1 MAVIGSQLY
10 SFRYTTG
17 VFTTVFQPD
26 TPAAAAL
33 AAIEAKLTE
42 GHADFLGG
50 QYQPAIDA
58 YNQAA
63 SLIYGQLHPQAIGGT
78 GAISISPVLFTPLL
92 SLGLEWMNV
101 LAPTVPVAA
110 TRPRIVADVAPA
122 DAAPAGATSADVL
135 GLRSQIVDQ
144 GSNADAAADWQ
155 YSQVLHAQANPK
167 AAQFF
172 LTRAEKTA
180 PALIKQLQAGQGD
193 GDGDKDAP
201 PGGGSADRA
210 VPAAA
215 PAAAGPGPRAALVT
229 DGSIARV
236 PLPPALTVARTY
248 GVQQAGQVSTMA
260 WAVGDGPPVD
270 QAIKVLYAS
279 RVAATDLTLLR
290 NVPTCPADLAA
301 GLPRI
306 YFYVIPLALAECYH
320 ALGDYADAETQY
332 LQAASYQYLN
342 TTVEAPYLWA
352 RLATLYLDWGDSL
365 FRQGDATDALPI
377 YSRVINPDD
386 TQPASVLYTTAPLQP
401 GAAIAEQ
408 VLADLANITT
418 LNLDPDIV
426 SVIAAVRGQLA
437 KISGGLDFWGFWTA
451 TVPIWTFGYLQGVAV
466 NFAQL
471 AVSVERDVIN
481 FWDRADQATLTRQQL
496 ATSASA
502 AAAEVSA
509 AQAQVVA
516 AQAQQVAYQDGAALA
531 AQRAADA
538 AANAAEYAT
547 ESDLAISYQA
557 SSSQISGGDDGDPNE
572 LNQLADQLLSGQSI
586 SGSQATIAAA
596 TQLAGT
602 KANRRY
608 EIDSLQRQA
617 AELATARAQAN
628 AEAAAAGAQTAAA
641 QAAYAVAS
649 IRAQGAAQLLNA
661 FDNQTFTA
669 DVWQRMGDTLYRLY
683 QRYLSMALY
692 AAKLMQQAYNFE
704 TDQALAL
711 IKPDYS
717 TDEVNGLLAADTLLA
732 DIESFTYD
740 LVSSARGK
748 PQPVKQTISL
758 AERYP
763 FTFESQLRRTGA
775 MDFQTTLDDFD
786 SYYPGAYAGRIV
798 TVEVNVDGLVPP
810 TGVSGSLT
818 NSGISVYRLPFAS
831 WPNPAAPAV
840 KYRVQSKETLVIS
853 DYAAR
858 NDSLLIQP
866 DSRQMRI
873 FEGAGVASTW
883 HLELP
888 KAINDIN
895 YGALLDVRLTFYY
908 QARYDPGIAAA
919 VNQQLATRPGF
930 TSRQRAIPLRWI
942 YPDAFFAFQSSG
954 TLSFRLSAPDFR
966 NNETQPQLTAVGV
979 VIATDGSVSAG
990 GLNVG
995 LATPAHA
1002 APVTAAL
1009 DGNGLADSGS
1019 TGSPWAPLATGTAL
1033 GQYTITLAA
1042 ADNPSLAPGGTLDLA
1057 PIVNV
1062 ALLMNYTFTPRS

>member
-42 GHADFLGG
+42 GHADFLAG

-58 YNQAA
+58 YHQGA
-63 SLIYGQLHPQAIGGT
+63 SLIYGQLHPQAVGGT
-78 GAISISPVLFTPLL
+78 GTISISPVLFRPML

-110 TRPRIVADVAPA
+110 TRPRILADPAPA
-122 DAAPAGATSADVL
+122 DAAPADVL
-135 GLRSQIVDQ
+135 GLRSQVVDQ

-155 YSQVLHAQANPK
+155 YSQYLQGQANPK
-167 AAQFF
+167 AAQFY
-172 LTRAEKTA
+172 LARAEKTA
-180 PALIKQLQAGQGD
+180 PALIKQLQAGKGHGNGD
-193 GDGDKDAP
+193 RG
-201 PGGGSADRA
+201 
-210 VPAAA
+210 VPAAGA
-215 PAAAGPGPRAALVT
+215 PADVAVTPGSQVI
-229 DGSIARV
+229 DGSIGRV
-236 PLPPALTVARTY
+236 ALPPALTVARSY
-248 GVQQAGQVSTMA
+248 GVQQAGTVSIMT

-270 QAIKVLYAS
+270 QAIKVLYES
-279 RVAATDLTLLR
+279 RVTATDLTLLR

-301 GLPRI
+301 DLPRI

-365 FRQGDATDALPI
+365 FRQGDAADALPI

-386 TQPASVLYTTAPLQP
+386 TRPASVLYTTASLQP

-408 VLADLANITT
+408 VLAALADITT

-451 TVPIWTFGYLQGVAV
+451 TVPIWTFDYLQGVAV

-496 ATSASA
+496 ATSVSA
-502 AAAEVSA
+502 ASAEVSA
-509 AQAQVVA
+509 AQAQVSA

-538 AANAAEYAT
+538 TANANEYAT
-547 ESDLAISYQA
+547 KSDLAISYQA
-557 SSSQISGGDDGDPNE
+557 SSAQISGGDDGDPNT
-572 LNQLADQLLSGQSI
+572 LNQLADQLLSGQGF
-586 SGSQATIAAA
+586 SGSQATVAAA
-596 TQLAGT
+596 TQLAGA
-602 KANRRY
+602 KANRQY
-608 EIDSLQRQA
+608 EVDSLRRQA

-628 AEAAAAGAQTAAA
+628 AEAAAAAAQTAAA

-649 IRAQGAAQLLNA
+649 IRAQGAAQLLSA

-669 DVWQRMGDTLYRLY
+669 DVWQRMGDVLDRLY

-711 IKPDYS
+711 IKADYS
-717 TDEVNGLLAADTLLA
+717 TDEVNGLLAADALLA

-758 AERYP
+758 AGRYP
-763 FTFESQLRRTGA
+763 FSFESQLRSTGT

-786 SYYPGAYAGRIV
+786 SYYPGAYAGRV
-798 TVEVNVDGLVPP
+798 VAVEVDVDGLVPP

-818 NSGISVYRLPFAS
+818 NSGVSVYRLPFAS
-831 WPNPAAPAV
+831 WPDPATPAV
-840 KYRVQSKETLVIS
+840 KYRVQSKETLVLS
-853 DYAAR
+853 DYTAR
-858 NDSLLIQP
+858 DDSLLIQP

-873 FEGAGVASTW
+873 FEGAGVASSW

-888 KAINDIN
+888 KAINDID

-908 QARYDPGIAAA
+908 QTRYDPGIAAA
-919 VNQQLATRPGF
+919 VRGDLATRPGF
-930 TSRQRAIPLRWI
+930 TARQRAIPLRWI
-942 YPDAFFAFQSSG
+942 YPDAFFAFQASG
-954 TLSFRLSAPDFR
+954 TLSVSLAAPDFR

-990 GLNVG
+990 GLNVA

-1002 APVTAAL
+1002 APVTATL

-1019 TGSPWAPLATGTAL
+1019 TGSPWAPLAAGTAL
-1033 GQYTITLAA
+1033 GQYAITLAA
-1042 ADNPSLAPGGTLDLA
+1042 ADNPSLAPDGTLDLA

>member
-42 GHADFLGG
+42 GHADFLAG

-58 YNQAA
+58 YHQAA
-63 SLIYGQLHPQAIGGT
+63 ALIYGQLHPQAIGGT
-78 GAISISPVLFTPLL
+78 GTISISPVLFSPML

-110 TRPRIVADVAPA
+110 SRPRILPAPPPADPAPA
-122 DAAPAGATSADVL
+122 HAGAAQTDTAPADVL
-135 GLRSQIVDQ
+135 GLRSQLIDQ

-155 YSQVLHAQANPK
+155 YSQYLQAQANPQ
-167 AAQFF
+167 AAQFY
-172 LTRAEKTA
+172 LARAEKTA
-180 PALIKQLQAGQGD
+180 PALIKQLQAGTGQGN
-193 GDGDKDAP
+193 
-201 PGGGSADRA
+201 GGRA
-210 VPAAA
+210 VPAGVAVTPA
-215 PAAAGPGPRAALVT
+215 PQVA
-229 DGSIARV
+229 DGSIGRV
-236 PLPPALTVARTY
+236 PLPPALTVARSY
-248 GVQQAGQVSTMA
+248 GVQQAGTVSTMT

-270 QAIKVLYAS
+270 QAIKVLYES
-279 RVAATDLTLLR
+279 RVTATDLTLLR

-301 GLPRI
+301 DLPRI

-352 RLATLYLDWGDSL
+352 RLGTLYLDWGDSL
-365 FRQGDATDALPI
+365 FRQGDAADALPI

-386 TQPASVLYTTAPLQP
+386 TKPASVLYTTVSLQP

-408 VLADLANITT
+408 VLADLADITT

-451 TVPIWTFGYLQGVAV
+451 TVPIWTFDYLQGVAV

-502 AAAEVSA
+502 AGAEVSA

-516 AQAQQVAYQDGAALA
+516 AQAQLVAYQDGAVLA

-538 AANAAEYAT
+538 TANAGEYAT

-557 SSSQISGGDDGDPNE
+557 SSAQISGGDDGDPNT
-572 LNQLADQLLSGQSI
+572 LNQLADQLLSGQGF
-586 SGSQATIAAA
+586 SGSQATVAAA
-596 TQLAGT
+596 TQLAGA
-602 KANRRY
+602 KANRQY
-608 EIDSLQRQA
+608 EVDSLRRQA
-617 AELATARAQAN
+617 AELATAQAQAN

-649 IRAQGAAQLLNA
+649 IRAQGAAQLLSA

-669 DVWQRMGDTLYRLY
+669 DVWQRMGDVLYRLY

-711 IKPDYS
+711 IKADYS
-717 TDEVNGLLAADTLLA
+717 TDEVNGLLAADALLA

-758 AERYP
+758 AGRYP
-763 FTFESQLRRTGA
+763 FSFESQLRSTGA

-786 SYYPGAYAGRIV
+786 SYYPGAYAGRV
-798 TVEVNVDGLVPP
+798 VAVEVDVDGLVPP

-831 WPNPAAPAV
+831 WPDPATPAV

-853 DYAAR
+853 DYTAR
-858 NDSLLIQP
+858 DDSLLIQP

-873 FEGAGVASTW
+873 FEGAGVASSW

-888 KAINDIN
+888 KAINDID

-908 QARYDPGIAAA
+908 QARYDPSIAAA
-919 VNQQLATRPGF
+919 VNQELATRPGF
-930 TSRQRAIPLRWI
+930 TARQRAIPLRWI
-942 YPDAFFAFQSSG
+942 YPDAFFAFQASG
-954 TLSFRLSAPDFR
+954 TLSVSLSAPDFR

-979 VIATDGSVSAG
+979 VIATDGSVRAG
-990 GLNVG
+990 GLNVA

-1002 APVTAAL
+1002 APVTATL

-1019 TGSPWAPLATGTAL
+1019 TGSPWAPLAAGTAL
-1033 GQYTITLAA
+1033 GQYAITLAA
-1042 ADNPSLAPGGTLDLA
+1042 ADNPSLAPDGTLDLA

>member
-42 GHADFLGG
+42 GHADFLAG

-58 YNQAA
+58 YHQGA
-63 SLIYGQLHPQAIGGT
+63 SLIYGQLHPQAVGGT
-78 GAISISPVLFTPLL
+78 GTISISPVLFSPML

-110 TRPRIVADVAPA
+110 TRPRILADPAPA
-122 DAAPAGATSADVL
+122 DAAPADAAPADPAPADVL
-135 GLRSQIVDQ
+135 GLRSQVVDQ

-155 YSQVLHAQANPK
+155 YSQYLQGQANPK
-167 AAQFF
+167 AAQFY
-172 LTRAEKTA
+172 LARAEKTA
-180 PALIKQLQAGQGD
+180 PALIKQLQAGKGHGNGD
-193 GDGDKDAP
+193 RG
-201 PGGGSADRA
+201 
-210 VPAAA
+210 VPAAGV
-215 PAAAGPGPRAALVT
+215 PADVAVTPGSQVI
-229 DGSIARV
+229 DGSIGRV
-236 PLPPALTVARTY
+236 ALPPALTVARSY
-248 GVQQAGQVSTMA
+248 GVQQAGTVSIMT

-270 QAIKVLYAS
+270 QAIKVLYES
-279 RVAATDLTLLR
+279 RVTATDLTLLR

-301 GLPRI
+301 DLPRI

-365 FRQGDATDALPI
+365 FRQGDAADALPI

-386 TQPASVLYTTAPLQP
+386 TRPASVLYTSASLQP

-408 VLADLANITT
+408 VVAALADITT

-451 TVPIWTFGYLQGVAV
+451 TVPIWTFDYLQGVAV

-496 ATSASA
+496 ATSVSA
-502 AAAEVSA
+502 ASAEVSA
-509 AQAQVVA
+509 AQAQVSA

-538 AANAAEYAT
+538 TANANEYAT

-557 SSSQISGGDDGDPNE
+557 SSAQISGGDDGDPNT
-572 LNQLADQLLSGQSI
+572 LNQLADQLLSGQGF
-586 SGSQATIAAA
+586 SGSQATVAAA
-596 TQLAGT
+596 TQLAGA
-602 KANRRY
+602 KANRQY
-608 EIDSLQRQA
+608 EVDSLRRQA

-628 AEAAAAGAQTAAA
+628 AEAAAAAAQTAAA

-649 IRAQGAAQLLNA
+649 IRAQGAAQLLSA

-669 DVWQRMGDTLYRLY
+669 DVWQRMGDVLDRLY

-711 IKPDYS
+711 IKADYS
-717 TDEVNGLLAADTLLA
+717 TDEVNGLLAADALLA

-758 AERYP
+758 AGRYP
-763 FTFESQLRRTGA
+763 FSFESQLRSTGT

-786 SYYPGAYAGRIV
+786 SYYPGAYAGRV
-798 TVEVNVDGLVPP
+798 VAVEVDVDGLVPP

-818 NSGISVYRLPFAS
+818 NSGVSVYRLPFAS
-831 WPNPAAPAV
+831 WPDPATPAV
-840 KYRVQSKETLVIS
+840 KYRVQSKETLVLS
-853 DYAAR
+853 DYTAR
-858 NDSLLIQP
+858 DDSLLIQP

-873 FEGAGVASTW
+873 FEGAGVASSW

-888 KAINDIN
+888 KAINDID

-919 VNQQLATRPGF
+919 VRGDLATRPGF
-930 TSRQRAIPLRWI
+930 TARQRAIPLRWI
-942 YPDAFFAFQSSG
+942 YPDAFFAFQASG
-954 TLSFRLSAPDFR
+954 TLSVSLAAPDFR

-990 GLNVG
+990 GLNVA

-1002 APVTAAL
+1002 APVTATL

-1019 TGSPWAPLATGTAL
+1019 TGSPWAPLAAGTAL
-1033 GQYTITLAA
+1033 GQYAITLAA